1 MHSQRRPSY
10 WQRTLAGS
18 SRLYRKGTL
27 FMFRSVHVPASTGI
41 FLLCPGALA
50 WGMKPGA
57 GTLESVKLV
66 EKLGEQDKGR
76 SSLHSRTP

>member
-1 MHSQRRPSY
+1 
-10 WQRTLAGS
+10 
-18 SRLYRKGTL
+18 
-27 FMFRSVHVPASTGI
+27 MFRSVHVPASTGI